1 MEFLLELLLNLLAE
15 LFWQLLIKMGLELG
29 FQLSRDAIRPTGN
42 DSLSVARASAGQLA
56 LGMAAGFV
64 TALFLPNRL
73 LPAVAIPGISLVLS
87 PIATGALMSLFGRWL
102 RRRGNTP
109 TSLASFRG
117 GALFAFACAA
127 TRYLMVMGLPAWIG
141 ALR

>member
-15 LFWQLLIKMGLELG
+15 LFWQLLIEMGLELG

-42 DSLSVARASAGQLA
+42 HSLSVARASAGQLV
-56 LGMAAGFV
+56 LGMTAGFV

-73 LPAVAIPGISLVLS
+73 LPAVAIPGISLILS
-87 PIATGALMSLFGRWL
+87 PIGTGAAMSLFGRWL
-102 RRRGNTP
+102 RGRGNTP